1 MGLLGIIILVIM
13 VIAAILLVLVVLIQD
28 EEGEGIGGIFSGGS
42 STPFGSRAG
51 NVLTRFT
58 AILATVFFV
67 SAFFLAYL
75 NKTPD
80 TGNVIGKARQ
90 ESISQ
95 DNSWWTP
102 LTGKTPATPESTG
115 AAPSATAP
123 AAGGSTAPA
132 GSGSTAP
139 AAGGTAAPSTP
150 APAGTGTG
158 SSSTGGQ

>member
-1 MGLLGIIILVIM
+1 MGLLGIIILVIL
-13 VIAAILLVLVVLIQD
+13 VIAAVLLVLVVLIQD

-67 SAFFLAYL
+67 CAFFLAFL
-75 NKTPD
+75 NRTPN

-95 DNSWWTP
+95 QNNWWTP
-102 LTGKTPATPESTG
+102 LTGKPQTPEST
-115 AAPSATAP
+115 APSSTTTP
-123 AAGGSTAPA
+123 AAGGSASPSSPAPQGAGTAPA
-132 GSGSTAP
+132 TS
-139 AAGGTAAPSTP
+139 P
-150 APAGTGTG
+150 APA
-158 SSSTGGQ
+158 SSQAGGQ

>member
-75 NKTPD
+75 NRTPD

-90 ESISQ
+90 ESINQ

-102 LTGKTPATPESTG
+102 LTGKTPTTPES
-115 AAPSATAP
+115 APAPSPAAP
-123 AAGGSTAPA
+123 AAGDA
-132 GSGSTAP
+132 TAP

-150 APAGTGTG
+150 VPAGAGTG
-158 SSSTGGQ
+158 SSSSGGQ